1 MTRQIDKFIPRRLPS
16 QYEWVHK
23 HATRFGPNIMREAL
37 KTHGLREIRG
47 ATHAQEI
54 LDMADTLGGVIE
66 DFYKADEIPWCGLAV
81 SYWIKKAG
89 FEPPKDYSQVRA
101 RDFADWGNPVRRPS
115 FGDVM
120 VFWRGSKAGR
130 DGHVGLYVCETP
142 NSYHILGGNQ
152 GNMVNIA
159 PLAKDRLITA
169 RRCPWRIKQP
179 QGVQPFETAMLDG
192 RLSENEA

>member
-1 MTRQIDKFIPRRLPS
+1 MKKIDKYIPTRLPS
-16 QYEWVHK
+16 PYEWVHK
-23 HATRFGPNIMREAL
+23 HASRYGPNIMREAL

-47 ATHAQEI
+47 TEHAQEI
-54 LDMADTLGGVIE
+54 LDMADFLGGVIE
-66 DFYKADEIPWCGLAV
+66 DFYNADEIPWCGLAV

-101 RDFADWGNPVRRPS
+101 RDFAKWGTPAEKPS

-120 VFWRGSKAGR
+120 VFWRGSPAGR

-142 NSYHILGGNQ
+142 GAYHILGGNQ

-159 PLAKDRLITA
+159 PISKERLITA
-169 RRCPWRIKQP
+169 RRCPWRIMQP
-179 QGVQPFETAMLDG
+179 HGVQPFVTAMLDG
-192 RLSENEA
+192 RMSENEA